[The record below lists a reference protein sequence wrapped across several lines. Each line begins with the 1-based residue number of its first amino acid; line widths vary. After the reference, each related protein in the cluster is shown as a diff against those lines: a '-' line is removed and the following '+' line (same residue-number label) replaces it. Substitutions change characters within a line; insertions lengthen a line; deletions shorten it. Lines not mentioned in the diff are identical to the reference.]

1 MPKLGKK
8 RYGYDQQGMQD
19 YIKALRRKRAL
30 KRKKKKPGYYPG
42 GGYENTGGSPGDH
55 SG

>member
-8 RYGYDQQGMQD
+8 RYGYDEQGMKE

-30 KRKKKKPGYYPG
+30 KRKSGTAEY
-42 GGYENTGGSPGDH
+42 GDNNA
-55 SG
+55 

>member
-8 RYGYDQQGMQD
+8 RYGYNKQGMQD

-30 KRKKKKPGYYPG
+30 KRKTGTESEGY
-42 GGYENTGGSPGDH
+42 GDQNR
-55 SG
+55 G

>member
-30 KRKKKKPGYYPG
+30 KRKTGTAGY
-42 GGYENTGGSPGDH
+42 GDQNNA
-55 SG
+55 

>member
-8 RYGYDQQGMQD
+8 RFSYTPAGQQD
-19 YIKALRRKRAL
+19 YIKALKRKRAL
-30 KRKKKKPGYYPG
+30 KRKTKRDGYPG
-42 GGYENTGGSPGDH
+42 EPFTSGGGVGGGQ